1 MVICLQAQQLS
12 VISPSN
18 SGSTDGIN
26 TRVVEGQTH
35 DSLKL
40 SPDAHSA
47 AVDKAHEESALNS
60 NVDLAPGSCSSLK
73 IGSTFR
79 FRLTV
84 LQASHVPSDYADIFC
99 QFK

>member
-1 MVICLQAQQLS
+1 M
-12 VISPSN
+12 
-18 SGSTDGIN
+18 
-26 TRVVEGQTH
+26 EGQTH

-40 SPDAHSA
+40 SPDAHSNS
-47 AVDKAHEESALNS
+47 DKVTDELLTNATN
-60 NVDLAPGSCSSLK
+60 NVDCVPGNTSVLRV
-73 IGSTFR
+73 GSVFR

>member
-1 MVICLQAQQLS
+1 MGI
-12 VISPSN
+12 ISPSH

-26 TRVVEGQTH
+26 SRIVEGQTH

-40 SPDAHSA
+40 SPDAHSTIEKQVSELPTLSTALDCGA
-47 AVDKAHEESALNS
+47 APSTLRV
-60 NVDLAPGSCSSLK
+60 
-73 IGSTFR
+73 GSTFR